1 MRVQIN
7 NEIRDYS
14 ESIFFGLNLRQLIC
28 SALACGVAVGSYFLF
43 RKHLG
48 IETLSWFCILCA
60 APFAALGFVKYN
72 GMTAEKVLWC
82 FIKSEILMPYQLSF
96 HASNYYDDLVREY
109 DKDQSKSKKR
119 KRGNSNESIGT
130 TIEEK

>member
-14 ESIFFGLNLRQLIC
+14 ESIFFGLNLRQLIF

-48 IETLSWFCILCA
+48 IETLSWLCILCA
-60 APFAALGFVKYN
+60 APFVALGFIKYN

-82 FIKSEILMPYQLSF
+82 FIKSEILMPYELSF
-96 HASNYYDDLVREY
+96 HSDNHYKELIDEY
-109 DKDQSKSKKR
+109 DKEQSKNKKR

-130 TIEEK
+130 TIQEK

>member
-7 NEIRDYS
+7 NEIRNYS
-14 ESIFFGLNLRQLIC
+14 ESIFFGLNLRQLIF

-48 IETLSWFCILCA
+48 IETLSWLCIICA

-109 DKDQSKSKKR
+109 DKEQSKSKKR
-119 KRGNSNESIGT
+119 KRGNSDESIGT
-130 TIEEK
+130 TI

>member
-14 ESIFFGLNLRQLIC
+14 ESIFFGLNLRQLVF
-28 SALACGVAVGSYFLF
+28 SALACLVAVGPYFLF

-48 IETLSWFCILCA
+48 IETLSWLCILCA

-72 GMTAEKVLWC
+72 GMPAEKILWC
-82 FIKSEILMPYQLSF
+82 FIKSEILMPYELSF
-96 HASNYYDDLVREY
+96 HTTNYYKELVDE
-109 DKDQSKSKKR
+109 DNKEQTKKKR
-119 KRGNSNESIGT
+119 KRGKKDGCID
-130 TIEEK
+130 

>member
-14 ESIFFGLNLRQLIC
+14 ESIFFGLNLRQLIF

-48 IETLSWFCILCA
+48 IETLSWLCILCA

-82 FIKSEILMPYQLSF
+82 FVKSEILMPYQLSF

-109 DKDQSKSKKR
+109 DKEQSKSKKR

-130 TIEEK
+130 TIQEK

>member
-14 ESIFFGLNLRQLIC
+14 ESIFFGLNLRQLIF

-48 IETLSWFCILCA
+48 IETLSWLCILCA

-109 DKDQSKSKKR
+109 DKEQSKSKKR

>member
-14 ESIFFGLNLRQLIC
+14 ESIFFGLNLRQLIF

-48 IETLSWFCILCA
+48 IETLSWLCILCA

-109 DKDQSKSKKR
+109 DKEQSKSKKR

-130 TIEEK
+130 TIQEK

>member
-14 ESIFFGLNLRQLIC
+14 ESIFFGLNLRQLIF

-48 IETLSWFCILCA
+48 IETLSWLCILCA